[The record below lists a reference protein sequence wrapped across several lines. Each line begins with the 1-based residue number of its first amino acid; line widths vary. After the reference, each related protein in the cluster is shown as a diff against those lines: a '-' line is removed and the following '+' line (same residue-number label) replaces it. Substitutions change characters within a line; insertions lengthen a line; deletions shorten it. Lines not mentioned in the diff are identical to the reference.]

1 MKVLAQFFW
10 DCGRS
15 GAIDGL
21 FIADKSN
28 IEKAIGKHVYLGE
41 VLGKHSEVQGDIDS
55 GDITIISEDPIVVEL
70 LLNLFEDGTISG
82 FNPLDYIE
90 EQGDEDNEEEEQ
102 E

>member
-1 MKVLAQFFW
+1 MKVLAKFFW

-15 GAIDGL
+15 GDIDGL
-21 FIADKSN
+21 FIADKSS
-28 IEKAIGKHVYLGE
+28 IENAIGKHIYLGE
-41 VLGKHSEVQGDIDS
+41 VLGKHSEVYGDIDA
-55 GDITIISEDPIVVEL
+55 GDIEIISEDPSVVDL

-90 EQGDEDNEEEEQ
+90 EQDDEDNEEEQ